1 MARDQDSEV
10 DRTDLETHLTAFADH
25 LRVYGEALR
34 GMAAE
39 DSDGATIESRVQ
51 MDLADRLDVLA
62 RRLDR
67 LRTHLCPACR
77 MIEVIERVS
86 VVHGAGPPRRAGRAR
101 RTGRACRARGK
112 RKD

>member
-1 MARDQDSEV
+1 MARNQDSEV
-10 DRTDLETHLTAFADH
+10 ERTDLETHLGALADH

-34 GMAAE
+34 GMATE
-39 DSDGATIESRVQ
+39 GGDGTTLESRVHA
-51 MDLADRLDVLA
+51 DLAGRLNAFAHRLDC
-62 RRLDR
+62 

-86 VVHGAGPPRRAGRAR
+86 VVRGTGHSRRPGRAR
-101 RTGRACRARGK
+101 HARGG